1 MQKTIIFDFDGTI
14 ADSIP
19 KNEEILKVFNKIAD
33 ENNFKNITF
42 REIGKLRDVGLY
54 ESITLLK
61 IPFYKIPF
69 IAKRVRKIVKADET
83 VSKPIKDMP
92 KILNLLKKKG
102 YALGIMTSNKK
113 ESVEAFLKKHNLEV
127 FDFVYSGS
135 NLFGKDKV
143 LKNLFK
149 KRKINPKY
157 AIYVGDEI
165 RDIQATKKIGLAII
179 AVAWG
184 YNSKKGLLKH
194 KPEYVA
200 EKPSELKPILS
211 DFFSLD

>member
-69 IAKRVRKIVKADET
+69 IAKRVRKIVK
-83 VSKPIKDMP
+83 
-92 KILNLLKKKG
+92 
-102 YALGIMTSNKK
+102 
-113 ESVEAFLKKHNLEV
+113 
-127 FDFVYSGS
+127 
-135 NLFGKDKV
+135 LFQS
-143 LKNLFK
+143 
-149 KRKINPKY
+149 P
-157 AIYVGDEI
+157 
-165 RDIQATKKIGLAII
+165 
-179 AVAWG
+179 
-184 YNSKKGLLKH
+184 
-194 KPEYVA
+194 
-200 EKPSELKPILS
+200 
-211 DFFSLD
+211 